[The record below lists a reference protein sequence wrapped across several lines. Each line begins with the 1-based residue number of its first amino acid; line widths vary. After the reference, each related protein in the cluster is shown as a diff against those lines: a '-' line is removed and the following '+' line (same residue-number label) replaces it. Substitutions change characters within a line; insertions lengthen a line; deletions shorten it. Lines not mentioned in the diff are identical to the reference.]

1 MIKMINDHDF
11 IYQIIPYLSKFH
23 SYQISSHIIIHVYIH
38 DYLYGYE
45 WLWSMVMIN
54 GFVTYVISEVIIM
67 L

>member
-1 MIKMINDHDF
+1 MPMIKMINDHDF

-45 WLWSMVMIN
+45 WL
-54 GFVTYVISEVIIM
+54 
-67 L
+67 